1 MLDKV
6 WGWFDRLAGNA
17 PENVAPGALPAGP
30 VSIAPGRADAGIE
43 DAEGA
48 LPSRPGNEPV
58 ALARQIETLS
68 HLQAA
73 VNAGI
78 VGEARRSR
86 IIEGFNASQP
96 VGDRYELSGR
106 MAELRALAGAVV
118 DGANHAII
126 YGARGVGKTS
136 LARVFGDLVDE
147 AGCDVFYHSA
157 SGDADFE
164 AVVGPYVRFIE
175 ESAGRSQSVR
185 AAALPA
191 VFSARDV
198 ADALAN
204 VRVRRIFLIL
214 DEFDR
219 ITNRRTRSEL
229 AALMKLLSDF
239 RIPVQ
244 FVMVGISNDVDSL
257 IAEHASLRRHMAA
270 IRVGPIEPAAVRALV
285 SEGGRRAGVDYE
297 PGVADIISAISIG
310 SPYHVRTLAREAGLQ
325 AFEMGA
331 VTVDEAALSQG
342 MDAAWRSWSG
352 MSGSAAR
359 RFTRL
364 AAMAPLRASLIAAAL
379 LAGTEYVFD
388 TARLAEAI
396 GDAGASSPADAP
408 AMAVAVVDALAGEL
422 REVDGELAFSDSLAP
437 QYLLLAMVRHDRSEG
452 GADLARFASE
462 LEAIAARVGG
472 VS

>member
-1 MLDKV
+1 MLNRV
-6 WGWFDRLAGNA
+6 WGWFDRLAGNV
-17 PENVAPGALPAGP
+17 PEDVAPGALPMGP
-30 VSIAPGRADAGIE
+30 VSIAPGRADVEVGQKASARPLAAG
-43 DAEGA
+43 
-48 LPSRPGNEPV
+48 SEPA
-58 ALARQIETLS
+58 ALAQQVDTLS

-78 VGEARRSR
+78 IGEARRSR
-86 IIEGFNASQP
+86 ITEGFNASKP

-106 MAELRALAGAVV
+106 MAELRALASAVV

-157 SGDADFE
+157 SGDAEFE
-164 AVVGPYVRFIE
+164 AVVAPYVRFIE
-175 ESAGRSQSVR
+175 ETAGRSQPMRSLVLQ
-185 AAALPA
+185 AP
-191 VFSARDV
+191 FSARDV
-198 ADALAN
+198 ADALAS
-204 VRVRRIFLIL
+204 VRTRRIFLIL

-219 ITNRRTRSEL
+219 ITNQRTRSEL

-244 FVMVGISNDVDSL
+244 FVMVGISNDVDLL

-270 IRVGPIEPAAVRALV
+270 IRVGPIEPAAARALMA
-285 SEGGRRAGVDYE
+285 EGGRRAGLDYE
-297 PGVADIISAISIG
+297 PGVVDIIAAISIG

-325 AFEMGA
+325 AFEAG
-331 VTVDEAALSQG
+331 VETVDEAALWQG
-342 MDAAWRSWSG
+342 IDTAWRDWSG
-352 MSGSAAR
+352 VSASAAR

-364 AAMAPLRASLIAAAL
+364 AASAALREPLVATAL

-388 TARLAEAI
+388 AARLAEAI
-396 GDAGASSPADAP
+396 GDARVCSPSEIQSIV
-408 AMAVAVVDALAGEL
+408 VAVVDGLGGEL
-422 REVDGELAFSDSLAP
+422 REVDGGLAFTDSLAP
-437 QYLLLAMVRHDRSEG
+437 QYLLLAMVRHDRSAAC
-452 GADLARFASE
+452 ADLACFASH
-462 LEAIAARVGG
+462 LEAVTARVGG